1 MKSKKTKKTI
11 NKFCQPD
18 TRKFIC
24 QVRGVDDDKVK
35 GHIYFTEKD
44 NVNYT
49 EIKLDL
55 HGLPEGP
62 RGFHIHERGNLLDG
76 CTSLCGH
83 FNPHHKTHGGLNHT
97 HSHVG
102 DLGNIIV
109 KKDGTCTQTIKSKF
123 IRLRGKANVLGRSVV
138 IHEKEDDLGNGGDEE
153 SLKTGNAGR
162 RIACGVIG
170 YF

>member
-1 MKSKKTKKTI
+1 MKSKKSKK
-11 NKFCQPD
+11 KFCQPD

-24 QVRGVDDDKVK
+24 QVRGVDDDKLK

-55 HGLPEGP
+55 YDLPSGL

-83 FNPHHKTHGGLNHT
+83 FNPYNKTHGGLNEKD
-97 HSHVG
+97 SHVG
-102 DLGNIIV
+102 DLGNIMV
-109 KKDGTCTQTIKSKF
+109 KEDGTCNEIIKSKLVK
-123 IRLRGKANVLGRSVV
+123 LRGKANVLGRSIV
-138 IHEKEDDLGNGGDEE
+138 IHEQEDDLGKGSNEE